1 MKTVVAG
8 PSLQQETGYELAA
21 VDDLQLKAAH
31 GKMIEWAR
39 GKQLQCD
46 AEKAE
51 QQEALSVAEER
62 KWATSAFKSRIKILE
77 RRRVFYEKIE
87 IALLAGYVIVP
98 NFQMTVFAIR
108 TNDAVP
114 RGGVRASSWRNQFVQ
129 NPQLLK
135 VGEGEYQNPVPK
147 VLESKTEEPDGKGGT
162 KVTKVEWPADEFDDL
177 DFPIALAKPVLM
189 SRTAA
194 VMAERLFDE
203 IGVAVDTQQS
213 RGTGRGGD
221 PILLGRFRN
230 PRQGRPDVSFFIG
243 WYFDPSRI

>member
-1 MKTVVAG
+1 MTTTGA
-8 PSLQQETGYELAA
+8 PILQQDTGYELAA
-21 VDDLQLKAAH
+21 IDNAEMKAAH
-31 GKMIEWAR
+31 GQMIEWAR

-51 QQEALSVAEER
+51 QQEALTVAEER
-62 KWATSAFKSRIKILE
+62 KWATSAFRKRIAMLE

-108 TNDAVP
+108 TKDTAP
-114 RGGVRASSWRNQFVQ
+114 RGGVRAQTWRNQFVQ

-135 VGEGEYQNPVPK
+135 AGEGEYQNPVPN
-147 VLESKTEEPDGKGGT
+147 VMQSSHEEPDGKGGVKT
-162 KVTKVEWPADEFDDL
+162 VKVEWPADEFNDL

-189 SRTAA
+189 SRTAE
-194 VMAERLFDE
+194 VMAQKLFDE
-203 IGVAVDTQQS
+203 IGVAVDTQGN
-213 RGTGRGGD
+213 RGTGSRGD
-221 PILLGRFRN
+221 PILLGRIRN
-230 PRQGRPDVSFFIG
+230 PRQGRPDISFFIG

>member
-1 MKTVVAG
+1 MTTAVA
-8 PSLQQETGYELAA
+8 PILQQETGYELAA
-21 VDDLQLKAAH
+21 IDNAQMRTAH
-31 GKMIEWAR
+31 AQMIDWAR

-62 KWATSAFKSRIKILE
+62 KWATSAFKKRIAMLE

-98 NFQMTVFAIR
+98 NFQMSVFAIR
-108 TNDAVP
+108 TKDTAP
-114 RGGVRASSWRNQFVQ
+114 RGSVRPARWGNQFVQ

-135 VGEGEYQNPVPK
+135 AGEGEYQNPLPPVMQRTDE
-147 VLESKTEEPDGKGGT
+147 VSDGKGGT
-162 KVTKVEWPADEFDDL
+162 KSAKVEWPDDEFADL

-189 SRTAA
+189 SRTAE
-194 VMAERLFDE
+194 VMAQKVFDE
-203 IGVAVDTQQS
+203 IGVAVDTATS
-213 RGTGRGGD
+213 GGAD
-221 PILLGRFRN
+221 PIILGRIRN
-230 PRQGRPDVSFFIG
+230 PRKGRSHISFFIG